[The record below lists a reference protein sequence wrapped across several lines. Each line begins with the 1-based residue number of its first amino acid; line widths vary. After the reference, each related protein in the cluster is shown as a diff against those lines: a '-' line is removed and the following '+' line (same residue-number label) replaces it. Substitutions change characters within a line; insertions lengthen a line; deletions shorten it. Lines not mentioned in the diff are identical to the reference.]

1 MSFKKAKVKDFYL
14 FSTDVENIF
23 INEYM
28 PGAPGDYVKVYLY
41 GLLYAQTGAAMDDA
55 TFAKQLRLP
64 AEAIEKAWKYWE
76 EMGIV
81 RCHRREN
88 AADPQR
94 ICDVEFRNLRA
105 MMYGSGETQPQD
117 TAPESK
123 TAERIADKLRNRE
136 VKDFILDLE
145 NCTGRLF
152 DPQKELP
159 EILSWEKDFHTSKEL
174 ILKAFAYCSER
185 QKTGLAYIKKVV
197 MGWSER
203 GLRTAEDV
211 DAFLEEAGIR
221 QARYKRVLQSLG
233 MNRGATEAEKRMM
246 DTWFEDM
253 HYEMERVLEA
263 CDRTLSTTN
272 PNLRY
277 VNKVL
282 ENWYEEAKARGLDVN
297 QKVTVTQAVLNKY
310 YEFLRGQ
317 AEKKAQEHR
326 QEVYQKLPRIEQI
339 DTTRSELGSRLAR
352 GMLTGMD
359 AAQKAEIRQQM
370 RGLEEERAFLLTE
383 NNYPIDYTDVRYSCE
398 KCGDTG
404 FDENG
409 QRCSCAGQRTGEAEL
424 WQKRNTQTSA
434 VSS

>member
-28 PGAPGDYVKVYLY
+28 PGAPGDFVKVYLY
-41 GLLYAQTGAAMDDA
+41 GLLYAQTGAPMDDA

-64 AEAIEKAWKYWE
+64 PASIRDAWKYWE

-81 RCHRREN
+81 RCRKKSEKED
-88 AADPQR
+88 AACSCE
-94 ICDVEFRNLRA
+94 IEFLNLRA
-105 MMYGSGETQPQD
+105 MMYGSGEAQQGDPL
-117 TAPESK
+117 PGER
-123 TAERIADKLRNRE
+123 TAEQIADKLCSHA
-136 VKDFILDLE
+136 VKDFIRELE

-159 EILSWEKDFHTSKEL
+159 EILSWEKDFHTSKEV

-185 QKTGLAYIKKVV
+185 QKTSLAYIKKVV

-203 GLRTAEDV
+203 GIQTAED
-211 DAFLEEAGIR
+211 AERYLEEAGVR

-233 MNRGATEAEKRMM
+233 LNRGVTEAEKRMM

-253 HYEMERVLEA
+253 HYSIERVLEA
-263 CDRTLSTTN
+263 CDRTLSAAN

-310 YEFLRGQ
+310 YEFLRGE

-326 QEVYQKLPRIEQI
+326 QEVYQKLPRIEDI
-339 DTTRSELGSRLAR
+339 DRTRKELGSRLAR
-352 GMLTGMD
+352 GMLTGMTD
-359 AAQKAEIRQQM
+359 SQKKEIRQQM

-383 NNYPIDYTDVRYSCE
+383 NNYPLDYTDVQYSCQ

-424 WQKRNTQTSA
+424 WQKRNTQTSSA
-434 VSS
+434 SS

>member
-55 TFAKQLRLP
+55 TLAKQLRLP
-64 AEAIEKAWKYWE
+64 EKAVGQAWKYWE

-81 RCHRREN
+81 RCHRRET
-88 AADPQR
+88 AADPQGF
-94 ICDVEFRNLRA
+94 CDVEFRNLRA
-105 MMYGSGETQPQD
+105 MMYGSAEEQENSLQS
-117 TAPESK
+117 AEESVGQI
-123 TAERIADKLRNRE
+123 TEKLCDHT
-136 VKDFILDLE
+136 VKDFIRDLE

-159 EILSWEKDFHTSKEL
+159 EILSWEKDFDTSKEL
-174 ILKAFAYCSER
+174 ILKAFAYCSQR

-263 CDRTLSTTN
+263 CDRTLSTAN

-339 DTTRSELGSRLAR
+339 DTMRGELGSRLAR
-352 GMLTGMD
+352 GMLTGMN
-359 AAQKAEIRQQM
+359 AAQKAQIRQQI
-370 RGLEEERAFLLTE
+370 RELEEERAFLLTE
-383 NNYPIDYTDVRYSCE
+383 NNYPLDYTDVRYSCE

-424 WQKRNTQTSA
+424 WQKRNKQTST